1 MGRSGPHRAGVVALA
16 AAATSL
22 DKLRDLLAAA
32 EPLAAAELQE
42 TQAEI
47 DELLDQFE
55 PAE

>member
-1 MGRSGPHRAGVVALA
+1 VVALA

-47 DELLDQFE
+47 DELLNQFD